1 MVEWRGLC
9 AHAHRFLPPG
19 YKLPTL
25 EGREALRLLIHDGF
39 SKHERAKRPKF
50 SNLYR
55 KFAQAD
61 SVTPVENA
69 NTKGPR

>member
-9 AHAHRFLPPG
+9 AHAHRIPPPG

-25 EGREALRLLIHDGF
+25 EGRKALRLPIHDGF
-39 SKHERAKRPKF
+39 RKQERATIPKF